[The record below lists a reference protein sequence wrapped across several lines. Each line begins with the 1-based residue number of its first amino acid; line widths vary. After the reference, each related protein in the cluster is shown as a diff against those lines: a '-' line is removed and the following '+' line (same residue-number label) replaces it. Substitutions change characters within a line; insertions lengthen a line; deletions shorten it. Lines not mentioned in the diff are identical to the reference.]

1 MEKVLIGWAEESL
14 VPDMKVAL
22 AGQFYERISEYVE
35 SDITATAM
43 AIDNGEENYNEL
55 DFSTL
60 LNEGIASSVNTAANR
75 YISQGV
81 LIIWVLLCSCQTN
94 ISLCLMQNQEF
105 LL

>member
-75 YISQGV
+75 YIKSGCSNNN
-81 LIIWVLLCSCQTN
+81 IIPRIRVETIL
-94 ISLCLMQNQEF
+94 EYFF
-105 LL
+105 LLPK